1 MSVVLL
7 SAFIDISKMS
17 IKEQFGIRIKEL
29 RTEKKLSQ
37 ESLANSAEI
46 DRTYIQSIEKGKRNV
61 SIITVEKLANAL
73 NVSIETLFKNL

>member
-1 MSVVLL
+1 
-7 SAFIDISKMS
+7 MS